1 MEYVA
6 QALKQAS
13 REATILLYAP
23 IMDRRLEAMAELADR
38 VFYFMTCML

>member
-1 MEYVA
+1 MMEYVA

-23 IMDRRLEAMAELADR
+23 IMDRRLEAMPSSPTGSSIL
-38 VFYFMTCML
+38 